1 MKFPGQDEGGAGQDE
16 ELTEDAGADMADANM
31 FGDSPLHL
39 AAEEGDVSA
48 IEVRPC

>member
-1 MKFPGQDEGGAGQDE
+1 MKFPGQVEGGAGQDE
-16 ELTEDAGADMADANM
+16 EMTEDAGAEIEGANM

-48 IEVRPC
+48 IEVLPC